1 MTDAAAGSAL
11 TLYTLL
17 ANKAGTRGLRS
28 GRLISPL
35 IEFDYDDV
43 DVVNRRFKALMR
55 DAQYDFA
62 EVALI
67 TSSIEQLV
75 AYGRQQDL
83 ISRRFTADELYAD
96 TMRILGPAAA

>member
-1 MTDAAAGSAL
+1 
-11 TLYTLL
+11 
-17 ANKAGTRGLRS
+17 
-28 GRLISPL
+28 
-35 IEFDYDDV
+35 
-43 DVVNRRFKALMR
+43 MR
-55 DAQYDFA
+55 DAKYDFA

-96 TMRILGPAAA
+96 AMRILGPAAA